1 MFLKYSKKLIMKDF
15 VKVNMWSQPAFYMLL
30 IIDVFYTEDIEQE
43 QTRGFQLNEKPW
55 QTGPVRICYS

>member
-1 MFLKYSKKLIMKDF
+1 MMKDF
-15 VKVNMWSQPAFYMLL
+15 VEVNMWSQPAFYMLL

-43 QTRGFQLNEKPW
+43 QTRGFLLNEKPW